1 MTDSAPPP
9 ASIRRIIGL
18 ILITAGVLWMAASG
32 LCTAAFFAT
41 LLTEGPADAREVLS
55 ITPMVLLVGGFS
67 AGIGFVVY
75 IVGRAL
81 RPKA

>member
-1 MTDSAPPP
+1 MTEPQPSTK
-9 ASIRRIIGL
+9 RIIGL

-32 LCTAAFFAT
+32 LCSAAFF
-41 LLTEGPADAREVLS
+41 LMLFTESPGDAREVLS